1 MKAEIVTFENEMKY
15 QTELMDKNK
24 TQTLVAKEKMNETVD
39 DCIRLLT
46 EHKAI
51 MNAKFDE
58 INQAHQKAH
67 ATHLENF
74 QLAVG
79 QLRSSLEQG
88 ENILERNINVEIL
101 QTKEVIVGRC
111 EDLLNAKKP
120 EIYKPP
126 RVNYVV
132 EQKMDIL
139 DRVIVNHTDPSS
151 ALVVKLC
158 EKIGEQNETY
168 FTIKTRDSEGR
179 LSYNKDDHIK
189 CDIRTSTGDSLE
201 TDPEIEDKEDA
212 SYRVKYTPHRLD
224 YMI

>member
-1 MKAEIVTFENEMKY
+1 
-15 QTELMDKNK
+15 
-24 TQTLVAKEKMNETVD
+24 MNV
-39 DCIRLLT
+39 
-46 EHKAI
+46 
-51 MNAKFDE
+51 
-58 INQAHQKAH
+58 
-67 ATHLENF
+67 
-74 QLAVG
+74 
-79 QLRSSLEQG
+79 
-88 ENILERNINVEIL
+88 
-101 QTKEVIVGRC
+101 
-111 EDLLNAKKP
+111 KKP

-201 TDPEIEDKEDA
+201 TDPEIEDKEDG